1 VETEKGME
9 QLLVPMITCG
19 YDYLGALNVR
29 MAKGRGFEE
38 GHGEDSD
45 GSFIINETAVKEF
58 GWNDPISKRI
68 SGPITGQ
75 GDSYRKG
82 NVIGVVRDFNFT
94 SLHNRIEPLILFLT
108 DDNWGSPFIYI
119 KTNPIHANDLISV
132 IGKEFKLQW
141 PEHPFEWEYLDSKYM
156 SLYRKD
162 YDVKN
167 MFEIGLVI
175 SVLISCLGIFSV
187 SALLTT
193 LRTKEMGIRK
203 VVGANS
209 FQLFLLHTKTFL
221 QFLIISVLAGWP
233 VIWYLSDKWL
243 QNFAYH
249 ITLSIW
255 YFIVP
260 GIIAMFITIV
270 TSGYHGVKSALVNP
284 VDILKDE

>member
-1 VETEKGME
+1 
-9 QLLVPMITCG
+9 
-19 YDYLGALNVR
+19 
-29 MAKGRGFEE
+29 
-38 GHGEDSD
+38 
-45 GSFIINETAVKEF
+45 
-58 GWNDPISKRI
+58 
-68 SGPITGQ
+68 
-75 GDSYRKG
+75 
-82 NVIGVVRDFNFT
+82 
-94 SLHNRIEPLILFLT
+94 
-108 DDNWGSPFIYI
+108 
-119 KTNPIHANDLISV
+119 LISV
-132 IGKEFKLQW
+132 IEKEFKLQW
-141 PEHPFEWEYLDSKYM
+141 AELPFEWEYLDSKYM

-162 YDVKN
+162 YEVKN

-175 SVLISCLGIFSV
+175 SVLISSLGIFSV

-203 VVGANS
+203 VVGASS

-221 QFLIISVLAGWP
+221 QFLIISVLAAWP

-249 ITLSIW
+249 IPLSIG